1 MQDWEKPPPKFVRK
15 KKKTSKIIP
24 YSIVYLA
31 IILILI
37 FLFIPLINWLKLDS
51 FFVIIL
57 FLVIFIVA
65 IVGGIVLHVLLI
77 SSFFEDK
84 NF

>member
-65 IVGGIVLHVLLI
+65 IVGGIVLHVFLI